1 MIAEVLDLVVAVE
14 VEVLTAMEIGVIGVG
29 VLDAVLVQV
38 GPGPV
43 DYPLED
49 LSLLGPANL

>member
-1 MIAEVLDLVVAVE
+1 MVAEVLDLVVAVE